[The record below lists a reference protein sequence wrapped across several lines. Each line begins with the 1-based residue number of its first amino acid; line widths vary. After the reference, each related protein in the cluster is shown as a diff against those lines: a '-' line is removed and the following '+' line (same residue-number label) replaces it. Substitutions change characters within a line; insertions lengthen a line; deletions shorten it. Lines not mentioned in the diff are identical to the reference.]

1 MNKIQRSKKFQLFLE
16 GYDSRADARLD
27 SILEEPCKD
36 GTKSAPIVCC
46 IRKHQNQYDVLTKV
60 STRKHFSEYT
70 HLLK

>member
-1 MNKIQRSKKFQLFLE
+1 MNEIQNSKKIQLFLV
-16 GYDSRADARLD
+16 GYNSSAGARLD

>member
-1 MNKIQRSKKFQLFLE
+1 ME

-60 STRKHFSEYT
+60 STRTY
-70 HLLK
+70 

>member
-60 STRKHFSEYT
+60 SVRKHSCQCAYLFQ
-70 HLLK
+70 

>member
-36 GTKSAPIVCC
+36 GTKSAPIVY
-46 IRKHQNQYDVLTKV
+46 R
-60 STRKHFSEYT
+60 FSIHKET
-70 HLLK
+70 GQRFHKNTQVN